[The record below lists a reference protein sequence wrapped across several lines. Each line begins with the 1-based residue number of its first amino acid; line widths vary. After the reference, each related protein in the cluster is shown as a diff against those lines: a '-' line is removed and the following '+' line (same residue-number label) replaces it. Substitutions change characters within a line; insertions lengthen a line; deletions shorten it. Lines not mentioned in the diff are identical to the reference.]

1 MAKPK
6 GLGKGLDA
14 LFVDSQ
20 APDRGVSAIKLSSI
34 EPNREQP
41 RTKFDPAALQELADS
56 IREHGVLQPL
66 LVRPL
71 ENGMYQIVAGER
83 RWRASRM
90 AGLSEVPA
98 VVREMQDSEA
108 LELALIENLQRE
120 DLNPVELALGYQTLM
135 REHGLTQEEVA
146 RRMGKSR
153 PAIANTLRILG
164 LPPQVQERVREG
176 KLSMGQAKALLA
188 LEDTALQMELAER
201 AAGGAA
207 VTVREIERLAQ
218 QRKAQEN
225 TPEDVPP
232 AKQQQPAWGE
242 NFYKEMEIAL
252 SVELGRKVQVH
263 QQGKKG
269 TLTIEFYN
277 KEELAD
283 LAQRLAINK

>member
-14 LFVDSQ
+14 LFMDSQ
-20 APDRGVSAIKLSSI
+20 TPDSGVSVIKLSSI
-34 EPNREQP
+34 EPNRTQP
-41 RTKFDPAALQELADS
+41 RTKFDSATLQELADS

-66 LVRPL
+66 LVRPM

-135 REHGLTQEEVA
+135 REYGLTQEAVA

-153 PAIANTLRILG
+153 PAITNALRILG
-164 LPPQVQERVREG
+164 LPLQVQEFVRQG
-176 KLSMGQAKALLA
+176 KVSMGQAKALLA
-188 LEDTALQMELAER
+188 LEDAALQLELATK
-201 AAGGAA
+201 AAGGTT

-218 QRKAQEN
+218 QKKAQAS
-225 TPEDVPP
+225 PEK
-232 AKQQQPAWGE
+232 ARSGAEQQQSAWGE
-242 NFYKEMEIAL
+242 NFYKEMELAL
-252 SVELGRKVQVH
+252 TAELGRKVQV
-263 QQGKKG
+263 QPQGKKG
-269 TLTIEFYN
+269 RLVIEFYN
-277 KEELAD
+277 KEDLTD
-283 LAQRLAINK
+283 LAQRLAKSK